1 MYLTVPLST
10 QVYRGMG
17 TNELLWKPAEMFV
30 VIYDGLHPMQAVV
43 NGSSNTQTA
52 ATGYE
57 KWTST
62 KSLLLSS

>member
-1 MYLTVPLST
+1 
-10 QVYRGMG
+10 MG

-57 KWTST
+57 K
-62 KSLLLSS
+62 